1 MKRRKFYALGRS
13 RFCYYFAKYASLMDL
28 LAFFGGWDPQKK
40 LWEHLLQLSMNL
52 PVHLEKISQTLGKNG
67 GNPLEKKGNI
77 SNIQKKKQ
85 KQQLS
90 HKTQRFQHFN
100 PSPNPPKKTD
110 YIIRTIEQISLNL
123 CPPKK
128 TRNQSGQLPILS
140 PHPRIYSLKLT
151 AKTPENGCLEDA
163 LFSGAIFVSFR

>member
-28 LAFFGGWDPQKK
+28 LAFFGGMGSSEKNWRKSPKHWGKMAEIRWKKKGTSPTYKRRNKNNNFPTRLNVSNISTRPPTPQKK
-40 LWEHLLQLSMNL
+40 RI
-52 PVHLEKISQTLGKNG
+52 V
-67 GNPLEKKGNI
+67 
-77 SNIQKKKQ
+77 
-85 KQQLS
+85 
-90 HKTQRFQHFN
+90 
-100 PSPNPPKKTD
+100 
-110 YIIRTIEQISLNL
+110 YIIRTIEQIFLNL

-151 AKTPENGCLEDA
+151 AKAPENGCLEDA
-163 LFSGAIFVSFR
+163 PFSGAIFVSFR

>member
-1 MKRRKFYALGRS
+1 MLHRWI
-13 RFCYYFAKYASLMDL
+13 CL
-28 LAFFGGWDPQKK
+28 LFFGGWDPQKK

-52 PVHLEKISQTLGKNG
+52 PVHLEKISQTLGKHG

-85 KQQLS
+85 KQQLA

-100 PSPNPPKKTD
+100 PSH

-151 AKTPENGCLEDA
+151 AKAPENGCLEDA
-163 LFSGAIFVSFR
+163 FFSGAIFVSFR

>member
-1 MKRRKFYALGRS
+1 MLHRWI
-13 RFCYYFAKYASLMDL
+13 CL
-28 LAFFGGWDPQKK
+28 LFFGGWDPEKK

-67 GNPLEKKGNI
+67 GNPLEKKGTSPTYKRRNKNNNFPTRLNVSNI
-77 SNIQKKKQ
+77 S
-85 KQQLS
+85 
-90 HKTQRFQHFN
+90 TR
-100 PSPNPPKKTD
+100 PPTPPKKAD

-128 TRNQSGQLPILS
+128 TRNQSGQLRILS

-151 AKTPENGCLEDA
+151 AKAPENGCLEDA